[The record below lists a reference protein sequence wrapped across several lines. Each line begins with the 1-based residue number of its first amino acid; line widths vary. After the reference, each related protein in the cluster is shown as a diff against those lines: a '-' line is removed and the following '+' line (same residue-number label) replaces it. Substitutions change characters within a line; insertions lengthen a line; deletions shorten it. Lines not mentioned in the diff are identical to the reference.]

1 MKSMTGHGR
10 GTAVANGVRVV
21 AECFSVNRRQ
31 AEVALAASREL
42 AWIEPRVR
50 EEVLQTNLAREKF
63 RFRFPWSVRPK
74 RRPSL
79 LIAAAPPVFLVKPG
93 RCKRNSTSAGSSRS
107 RPYSARRRPMRG
119 PNFGTRTFASGE
131 SRAGGGS

>member
-31 AEVALAASREL
+31 AEVALAAGREL
-42 AWIEPRVR
+42 AWIEPHVR
-50 EEVLQTNLAREKF
+50 EEVLQRISRGK
-63 RFRFPWSVRPK
+63 VQ

-107 RPYSARRRPMRG
+107 RPYSARQASYARAKLRDA
-119 PNFGTRTFASGE
+119 NFCLW
-131 SRAGGGS
+131 